1 MIRRLLIN
9 IFTLRRSHLRI
20 RRCDLRNRAFTLVEL
35 MVTAS
40 IFVFMTAL
48 VVAKYGTFN
57 QSVLL
62 TNLAYDVALS
72 VRTAQTYGLS
82 VQGQT
87 SGGALLFNS
96 AYGIHFDTSNGT
108 VMKLFAD
115 TNTTDTPLST
125 FDHLYDGLDTTVT
138 TYNIKNGGMITG
150 LCVSTGSGDCKT
162 VFVSGSTASVQ
173 KVSTLDISF
182 QRPDPS
188 AIICIASNQCGFAS
202 AQITITGPGTAQN
215 RTVTIKKNGQI
226 TVDN

>member
-1 MIRRLLIN
+1 MIRRLLIQK
-9 IFTLRRSHLRI
+9 RSHLR
-20 RRCDLRNRAFTLVEL
+20 NRGFTLVEL

-62 TNLAYDVALS
+62 TNLAYDVALT

-87 SGGALLFNS
+87 SGGGPLVFNS

-115 TNTTDTPLST
+115 TNILDTPINPT
-125 FDHLYDGLDTTVT
+125 DHVYDPLDTTVN
-138 TYNIKNGGMITG
+138 TYNIKNGGSITS

-162 VFVSGSTASVQ
+162 IFVSGNTTNVK

-182 QRPDPS
+182 KRPDPS
-188 AIICIASNQCGFAS
+188 AVICLGSNDCNYTS
-202 AQITITGPGTAQN
+202 AQITITGPGTTQT
-215 RTVTIKKNGQI
+215 RTVTVKKNGQI